1 MNAWPTGRCLR
12 GCFRGTFQKG
22 AHFARGDWRGHSIT
36 DENLERYQPLLRYLA
51 ELGEEKAATPGQLAI
66 AWVLAQ
72 KPYIVPIP
80 GMRSVKRLE
89 ENAKAAEIA
98 LSPKDLATIDAILAA
113 VEEGNFLT
121 NGGSYPIIKGEN
133 PFGKEQ
139 DL

>member
-1 MNAWPTGRCLR
+1 MFKGLLS
-12 GCFRGTFQKG
+12 GTFQKG
-22 AHFARGDWRGHSIT
+22 AHFARDDWRGHSIT

-51 ELGEEKAATPGQLAI
+51 ELGEEKSTTPGQLAI

-89 ENAKAAEIA
+89 ESAKAAELA
-98 LSPKDLATIDAILAA
+98 LSPEELATIDAILAA

>member
-1 MNAWPTGRCLR
+1 MR
-12 GCFRGTFQKG
+12 GPRADVQG
-22 AHFARGDWRGHSIT
+22 AAFGYLPEGDPVRPDDWRGHSIT

-89 ENAKAAEIA
+89 ENAKAAEIT
-98 LSPKDLATIDAILAA
+98 LSPQELATIDAILAA
-113 VEEGNFLT
+113 V
-121 NGGSYPIIKGEN
+121 
-133 PFGKEQ
+133 
-139 DL
+139 

>member
-1 MNAWPTGRCLR
+1 MFKGLLS
-12 GCFRGTFQKG
+12 GTFQKG
-22 AHFARGDWRGHSIT
+22 TQFARDDWRGHSIT

-51 ELGEEKAATPGQLAI
+51 ELGEEKATTPGQLAI

-89 ENAKAAEIA
+89 ENAKAAELA
-98 LSPKDLATIDAILAA
+98 LSPEELATIDAILAA

>member
-1 MNAWPTGRCLR
+1 MPRKSPCLECVAY
-12 GCFRGTFQKG
+12 GPLFKGLLSGTFQKG
-22 AHFARGDWRGHSIT
+22 AH
-36 DENLERYQPLLRYLA
+36 LA
-51 ELGEEKAATPGQLAI
+51 ELGEEKSATPGQLAI

-113 VEEGNFLT
+113 V
-121 NGGSYPIIKGEN
+121 
-133 PFGKEQ
+133 
-139 DL
+139 

>member
-1 MNAWPTGRCLR
+1 MPRKKSCLKCVAH
-12 GCFRGTFQKG
+12 GPMFKGLLSGAFQKG
-22 AHFARGDWRGHSIT
+22 AQFARDDWRGHSIT

-89 ENAKAAEIA
+89 ENAKAAELA
-98 LSPKDLATIDAILAA
+98 LSPEELATIDAILAA
-113 VEEGNFLT
+113 V
-121 NGGSYPIIKGEN
+121 
-133 PFGKEQ
+133 
-139 DL
+139 

>member
-1 MNAWPTGRCLR
+1 MRGLRADVQGAAFGDLPEGGPLCPGRLAGPLHHR
-12 GCFRGTFQKG
+12 REFG
-22 AHFARGDWRGHSIT
+22 A
-36 DENLERYQPLLRYLA
+36 LLRYLA

-89 ENAKAAEIA
+89 ENAKAAELA
-98 LSPKDLATIDAILAA
+98 LSPEELATIDAILAA

>member
-1 MNAWPTGRCLR
+1 MPRKSPCLECVAH
-12 GCFRGTFQKG
+12 GPLFKGLLSGTFQKG
-22 AHFARGDWRGHSIT
+22 AHFARDDWRGHSIT

-51 ELGEEKAATPGQLAI
+51 ELGEEKSTTPGQLAI

-98 LSPKDLATIDAILAA
+98 LSPEELATIDAILAA
-113 VEEGNFLT
+113 V
-121 NGGSYPIIKGEN
+121 
-133 PFGKEQ
+133 
-139 DL
+139 

>member
-1 MNAWPTGRCLR
+1 MFKGLLS
-12 GCFRGTFQKG
+12 GTFQKG
-22 AHFARGDWRGHSIT
+22 AHFARDDWRGHSIT

-51 ELGEEKAATPGQLAI
+51 ELGEEKSATPGQLAI

-98 LSPKDLATIDAILAA
+98 LSPEELATIDAILAA
-113 VEEGNFLT
+113 EEGNFLT
-121 NGGSYPIIKGEN
+121 NGGSYPIIEGKN